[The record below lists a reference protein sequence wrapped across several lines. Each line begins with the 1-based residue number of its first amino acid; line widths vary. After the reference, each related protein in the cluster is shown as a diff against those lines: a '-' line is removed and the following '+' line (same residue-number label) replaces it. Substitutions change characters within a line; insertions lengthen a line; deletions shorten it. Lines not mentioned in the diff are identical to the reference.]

1 MLSITQIRVILI
13 IGLVQLM
20 MACTAVPSLRD
31 SNQAV
36 VSSEFSHEKFDQ
48 VLQRHVDHQG
58 RVDYTALKEQ
68 ADDLEDYYY
77 LVTQYS
83 PDSNP
88 ELFADK
94 NARLAYW
101 INAYNAAAIK
111 IVLEYYPIS
120 GVGDVTRPYALF
132 FVPGKWRFFVFH
144 RPRFGNV
151 ATNLYYLENSVIR
164 KRYNEPRIHFAVNCA
179 SIGCPYLPRDAFT
192 GPLLDQQ
199 LEKEARKFFSQQ
211 RNFRINRQTKTVFL
225 SSILDWY
232 EDDFIEWLKIRYPKK
247 QEHSLLDYVAH
258 YVDVDTVKKLRGS
271 ASGYRI
277 QFISYDWG
285 LNDSKAQL

>member
-1 MLSITQIRVILI
+1 MQPITQIRVILI
-13 IGLVQLM
+13 IGLLQLM

-31 SNQAV
+31 SNQTVAPY
-36 VSSEFSHEKFDQ
+36 EFSHEKFDQ
-48 VLQRHVDHQG
+48 VLNRHVDDQG
-58 RVDYTALKEQ
+58 RVDYTALQKQ
-68 ADDLEDYYY
+68 ADDLEDYYS

-111 IVLEYYPIS
+111 IVLRYYPIS
-120 GVGDVTRPYALF
+120 GLSDVDRPRALF

-164 KRYNEPRIHFAVNCA
+164 KRFNEPRIHFAVNCA
-179 SIGCPYLPRDAFT
+179 SVGCPDLPRDAFT

-199 LEKEARKFFSQQ
+199 LEREAHKFFSQQ
-211 RNFRINRQTKTVFL
+211 RNFQINQQNKTVLL

-232 EDDFIEWLKIRYPKK
+232 EDDFIDWLKTRYPEQQKY
-247 QEHSLLDYVAH
+247 SLLDYVAH
-258 YVDVDTVKKLRGS
+258 YVDADTAKELRGP
-271 ASGYRI
+271 ASGYGI
-277 QFISYDWG
+277 QFIPYDWN